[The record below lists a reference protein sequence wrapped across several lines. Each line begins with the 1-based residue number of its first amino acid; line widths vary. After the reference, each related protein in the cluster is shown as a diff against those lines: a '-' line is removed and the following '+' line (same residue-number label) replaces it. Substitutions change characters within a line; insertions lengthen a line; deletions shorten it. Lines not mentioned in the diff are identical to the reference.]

1 MGLRCCHTSIFI
13 ETPSLEGLPTK
24 AKEDPS
30 PHEMRLSP
38 AGHQPSI
45 SWSWGIYYYYYYF
58 VLIFSSEWCK
68 FYVMRKKNEKKKKNE
83 IPKYVQAQSSILS
96 ISNGWPA
103 CLMTTWMV
111 KEGWLGYMWS
121 EIFSQIRLIIFRGCT
136 FLWVV
141 PLNGLSHLPGQPGPY
156 NQLLIELLLLVPE
169 CCFLQN
175 IEVRVLK
182 C

>member
-1 MGLRCCHTSIFI
+1 MRWDYPLLDINPVFPGLGEFI
-13 ETPSLEGLPTK
+13 IIIIILSLYLVVNGVNFMLWEK
-24 AKEDPS
+24 
-30 PHEMRLSP
+30 
-38 AGHQPSI
+38 
-45 SWSWGIYYYYYYF
+45 
-58 VLIFSSEWCK
+58 
-68 FYVMRKKNEKKKKNE
+68 KKKKNE

>member
-1 MGLRCCHTSIFI
+1 MRWDYPLLDINPVFPGLGEFI
-13 ETPSLEGLPTK
+13 IIIIILSLYLVVNGVNFMLWE
-24 AKEDPS
+24 
-30 PHEMRLSP
+30 
-38 AGHQPSI
+38 
-45 SWSWGIYYYYYYF
+45 
-58 VLIFSSEWCK
+58 
-68 FYVMRKKNEKKKKNE
+68 KKMKKKKKNE